1 MFSWLPQLNPQVRML
16 ALGRFLSE
24 IGTGFT
30 LFYAPIFFVNQVGL
44 SATELGL
51 ALGSASIPGIAG
63 RILGGLFSDSPKWGR
78 RPTLLLSSAISAV
91 ASLVLAITVNFST
104 LVLGN
109 LLSGFGSGLYWPA
122 TEAVIADL
130 TEGEQR
136 REAYAVTRL
145 ADNLGLVIGVVL
157 GGALIGSSGTYRL
170 LFIIDAISFVAF
182 FAVVYLAIQEPY
194 RPSPCREETKGI
206 QEETRGGGEA
216 GTGGVFSMGMGT
228 PPEKLTNQSEQT
240 NAELDPSP
248 ALRLPFFASPRLLNS
263 MQSWAAALRDR
274 RLVVFFLV
282 NVIFTTYVSQIQSTL
297 PLYFSKFVSTTGFST
312 PIISA
317 LFSWQMIVA
326 ILGLIPASR
335 ALRRFSHP
343 QALCVSALLWAMGF
357 ILIWVT
363 GVAAKGHL
371 AWAILG
377 MGSFA
382 VATVSYTPSAS
393 ALVADIAPVDL
404 RGVYLSINSLCWAA
418 GYAIGPTLGG
428 YAMDQN
434 RSIVYGFW
442 LFLALSVIVTIG
454 ILQYLDRILLNHN

>member
-1 MFSWLPQLNPQVRML
+1 MFSWLPRLNPQVRIL

-44 SATELGL
+44 SATEVGL
-51 ALGSASIPGIAG
+51 ALGSASISGIVG

-91 ASLVLAITVNFST
+91 ASLVLAITVDFST

-109 LLSGFGSGLYWPA
+109 LLSGFGIGLYWPA
-122 TEAVIADL
+122 TEAVVADL

-145 ADNLGLVIGVVL
+145 ADNLGLGIGVIL
-157 GGALIGSSGTYRL
+157 GGALIGTAGTYRL
-170 LFIIDAISFVAF
+170 LFIIDAISFVVF
-182 FAVVYLAIQEPY
+182 FGVVYLAIQETY
-194 RPSPCREETKGI
+194 RPSPIREATKGNK
-206 QEETRGGGEA
+206 
-216 GTGGVFSMGMGT
+216 S
-228 PPEKLTNQSEQT
+228 
-240 NAELDPSP
+240 
-248 ALRLPFFASPRLLNS
+248 S
-263 MQSWAAALRDR
+263 MQGWAAALRDR
-274 RLVVFFLV
+274 RLVVFVLV
-282 NVIFTTYVSQIQSTL
+282 NVIFTTYVSQTQSTL
-297 PLYFSKFVSTTGFST
+297 PLYFSKFVANTGFSA
-312 PIISA
+312 IAISA

-357 ILIWVT
+357 IVIWVT
-363 GVAAKGHL
+363 GVTTKGHL
-371 AWAILG
+371 GWAILA
-377 MGSFA
+377 MGLFA

-393 ALVADIAPVDL
+393 SLVADIAPVDL

-428 YAMDQN
+428 WAMDQN
-434 RSIVYGFW
+434 RSIVDGFW
-442 LFLALSVIVTIG
+442 LALALSVGMAIA
-454 ILQYLDRILLNHN
+454 ILQYLNRILHKMVV